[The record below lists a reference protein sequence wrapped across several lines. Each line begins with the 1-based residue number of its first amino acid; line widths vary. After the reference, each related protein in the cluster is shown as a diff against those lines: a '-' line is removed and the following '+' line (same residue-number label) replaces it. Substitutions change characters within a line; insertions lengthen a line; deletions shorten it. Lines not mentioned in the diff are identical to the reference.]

1 MLAAILQ
8 AQHVNQTL
16 GGVVVLP
23 WEVDEL
29 PGDWLDA
36 FDAVAVTLPRKVRN
50 ERKVQAAT
58 EAVKKRRR

>member
-1 MLAAILQ
+1 MLGQILR

-23 WEVDEL
+23 WEVDDL
-29 PGDWLDA
+29 PSEWQDA
-36 FDAVAVTLPRKVRN
+36 FDALAVWLPRKVRN